1 MKLTLFFPMVAVFLY
16 ALPHSSIAQERPLY
30 CDEIPVMYDK
40 SVPPPPALPRFET
53 APMVEYKVQVAIL
66 KFTHPKDYP
75 FHSSLIA
82 RYRPC
87 EQVWVVESKETFRDR
102 SKAEALRKN
111 LIDMGYSGAY
121 LIDMIGWE

>member
-1 MKLTLFFPMVAVFLY
+1 MKPILFFPMVAILLY
-16 ALPHSSIAQERPLY
+16 ALPHSSTAQQRPIY

-40 SVPPPPALPRFET
+40 SVPPPALPRFET

-87 EQVWVVESKETFRDR
+87 EQVWVVESKEAFRDR

-111 LIDMGYSGAY
+111 LIAMGYSGAY